1 MDLARQ
7 SARVGAVTLPTG
19 QISRGDFAGTSRP
32 AEYLTFSSGTFV
44 EAMGLEPTN
53 LPDCQTPA
61 DDEVRC
67 GRDRFWRVVVAVWT
81 LQMRSDGV

>member
-53 LPDCQTPA
+53 LLTARP
-61 DDEVRC
+61 
-67 GRDRFWRVVVAVWT
+67 
-81 LQMRSDGV
+81 LQMMRSGVVETGSGGSWWPSGPSR